1 VGQSVRINVPVWTA
15 AAGVALLALGFGLAA
30 QSARTAI
37 VRADDQDAMLSST
50 AHTVALQMAEQVER
64 GRTIAVMLAQNPVFA
79 EFYTT
84 PGTRAAKI
92 SQHLPVV
99 TATEDA
105 LRGLYDLV
113 PGGIGEACF
122 IDVTGSENSRIVN
135 GVAAKAADLS
145 QDESKNPFFS
155 PTMAMTVGHVYQAV
169 AYVSGDTGDWVV
181 SHATPIAVN
190 GRTVALVHFEISVE
204 SLRQSAALA
213 AAGVHVRV
221 VDAHTGSVV
230 IDTQRPQEKGKPLG
244 NPRDLT
250 LAAIARN
257 GALQG
262 QTTVDGHDTLF
273 APVPN
278 TASIPG
284 VNANDWIVVASAAAV
299 ASGATAAFGPLVVA
313 ILLLGLTLLV
323 LGVVQL
329 ARRAARRRD
338 ERLHADQERE
348 QLSVRMTEL
357 TDALARAAEGDLAVR
372 LPTDGLGG
380 STAEELAASFDRT
393 LGRLRIL
400 VGDAQDSGD
409 MLSRAAD
416 DLRAMAET
424 QADVAAQ
431 QTAAVTETTAT
442 IEQLAG
448 TATLIA
454 DAARSVSAAAQETLD
469 LTRDGCG
476 AVEESVQAM
485 DRISG
490 TVGEIAAST
499 AELEA
504 QVREIARILVLIDD
518 LSDQT
523 NLLALNAAI
532 EAARAGEHGR
542 GFAVVAA
549 EVRKLAERA
558 QGATSSIQTIVAQ
571 IHQYT
576 AATAMAGDRATR
588 EVDQGTALAT
598 NAAQTLQR
606 IADMVD
612 RTTDSAQEIS
622 AATEQQRSASHQV
635 VTAMALVKDG
645 SRQAAVG
652 SRQTAAAADEIT
664 ALVHRMSSRIDTF
677 VVDRRDGW
685 DYGTDG
691 LDDVDL
697 DGSDLDGDGLAD
709 DGLDAPE
716 PGELDDETPSG
727 DVDPQGAPVAG

>member
-1 VGQSVRINVPVWTA
+1 VRINVPVWTV
-15 AAGVALLALGFGLAA
+15 AAGVSLLALGFGLAA
-30 QSARTAI
+30 QSARTSI

-50 AHTVALQMAEQVER
+50 SHTVALQMAEQVER

-79 EFYTT
+79 DFYTS
-84 PGTRAAKI
+84 PGTRADKI
-92 SQHLPVV
+92 AHHLPVV
-99 TATEDA
+99 AATENA

-122 IDVTGSENSRIVN
+122 IDQNGSENSRIVD
-135 GVAAKAADLS
+135 GTAAKAADLS
-145 QDESKNPFFS
+145 PDESKNPFFS
-155 PTMAMTVGHVYQAV
+155 PTMAMSVGHVYQAE

-181 SHATPIAVN
+181 SHATPVAVN
-190 GRTVALVHFEISVE
+190 GQTVALVHFEIAVE
-204 SLRQSAALA
+204 SLRQAAALA

-221 VDAHTGSVV
+221 VDAHTGAVV
-230 IDTQRPQEKGKPLG
+230 IDTDRPQQKGQPLG
-244 NPRDLT
+244 NPRDLS
-250 LAAIARN
+250 LAALARAN
-257 GALQG
+257 AMQG
-262 QTTVDGHDTLF
+262 QTYVDGKDTVF

-284 VNANDWIVVASAAAV
+284 VNANDWIVVASATAV
-299 ASGATAAFGPLVVA
+299 ASGVAAAFGPIVVA
-313 ILLLGLTLLV
+313 LLLLGAALVVIGWLL
-323 LGVVQL
+323 LL
-329 ARRAARRRD
+329 RRSARRRV
-338 ERLHADQERE
+338 ERQQADLERE
-348 QLSVRMTEL
+348 HLSARMAEL
-357 TDALARAAEGDLAVR
+357 NEALARAAEGDLAVR

-380 STAEELAASFDRT
+380 STAEEMAASFDRT

-454 DAARSVSAAAQETLD
+454 DAARSVSSAAQETLD
-469 LTRDGCG
+469 LTRDGRG
-476 AVEESVQAM
+476 AVEESVHAM

-499 AELEA
+499 AELEG
-504 QVREIARILVLIDD
+504 QVREIARILILIDD

-558 QGATSSIQTIVAQ
+558 QDATSQIQTIVAQ

-576 AATAMAGDRATR
+576 AATAMAGERATR

-598 NAAQTLQR
+598 NAAQTLER

-612 RTTDSAQEIS
+612 RTTGSAQEIS

-635 VTAMALVKDG
+635 VTAMAMVNDG
-645 SRQAAVG
+645 SRQSAAG

-664 ALVHRMSSRIDTF
+664 ALVHRMSARIDSF
-677 VVDRRDGW
+677 VVDRRGDDRDRIPVDGAF
-685 DYGTDG
+685 DELDPDF
-691 LDDVDL
+691 DDVHDMGFEHDDL
-697 DGSDLDGDGLAD
+697 TADGFDEHETGQ
-709 DGLDAPE
+709 DAE
-716 PGELDDETPSG
+716 
-727 DVDPQGAPVAG
+727 DVDPEDAPVPS

>member
-1 VGQSVRINVPVWTA
+1 MPVWTV
-15 AAGVALLALGFGLAA
+15 AAGVSLLALGCGLAA

-50 AHTVALQMAEQVER
+50 AHTVALQMSEQVER

-79 EFYTT
+79 GFYTA

-92 SQHLPVV
+92 AQHAPVV
-99 TATEDA
+99 AATEDA
-105 LRGLYDLV
+105 LRELYDLV

-122 IDVTGSENSRIVN
+122 IDASGSENSRIVD
-135 GVAAKAADLS
+135 GVAAPAVDLS
-145 QDESKNPFFS
+145 KDESKNPFFS

-181 SHATPIAVN
+181 SHASPIAVN
-190 GRTVALVHFEISVE
+190 GQTVALVHFEISVE
-204 SLRQSAALA
+204 SLRQGAALA

-221 VDAHTGSVV
+221 VDARTGSVV
-230 IDTQRPQEKGKPLG
+230 IDTQRAQTKGQPLG
-244 NPRDLT
+244 NPRDT
-250 LAAIARN
+250 SLAALARA
-257 GALQG
+257 GALTG
-262 QTTVDGHDTLF
+262 QADVDGNATVF
-273 APVPN
+273 AKVPT

-284 VNANDWIVVASAAAV
+284 VNANSWIVVASSATV
-299 ASGATAAFGPLVVA
+299 PSGMAAAFGPFVVA
-313 ILLLGLTLLV
+313 ILVLGLALLV
-323 LGVVQL
+323 LGTL
-329 ARRAARRRD
+329 LLLRSSARRKVERKSSDLER
-338 ERLHADQERE
+338 ERLSA
-348 QLSVRMTEL
+348 RMTEL
-357 TDALARAAEGDLAVR
+357 NDALARAAEGDLAVR
-372 LPTDGLGG
+372 LPTHSLGD
-380 STAEELAASFDRT
+380 STATELALSFDRT
-393 LGRLRIL
+393 LGRLRVL

-416 DLRAMAET
+416 DLRAMAES
-424 QADVAAQ
+424 QADTAAQ

-454 DAARSVSAAAQETLD
+454 EAARSVSANAQETLE
-469 LTRDGCG
+469 LTRDGRG
-476 AVEESVQAM
+476 AVEESVSAM

-490 TVGEIAAST
+490 TVGEIATST
-499 AELEA
+499 AELEG

-558 QGATSSIQTIVAQ
+558 QSATSQIQTIVAQ

-576 AATAMAGDRATR
+576 SATATAGERATR
-588 EVDQGTALAT
+588 EVGQGTALAT
-598 NAAQTLQR
+598 NAAQTLER

-635 VTAMALVKDG
+635 VSAMGMVNDG
-645 SRQAAVG
+645 SRRSAAG

-664 ALVHRMSSRIDTF
+664 ALVHRMSARIDSF
-677 VVDRRDGW
+677 VVARQDEPAMADDDDPVGVPDAEVPW
-685 DYGTDG
+685 AKDSDPGTVG
-691 LDDVDL
+691 DDVEDVE
-697 DGSDLDGDGLAD
+697 DIDPE
-709 DGLDAPE
+709 DAPA
-716 PGELDDETPSG
+716 LI
-727 DVDPQGAPVAG
+727 